1 MPAPRLFQPG
11 AGATPPALTGRDSQ
25 QAVLSRCLG
34 DLVAGAAPP
43 HDVVLLGPRG
53 NGKTALLH
61 WFSAACDTASVD
73 VVALTPQRIP
83 NHGALVDAL
92 APRRGIAKWLPRK
105 VGVGSLG
112 SAEWELEGA
121 AHKDLTRA
129 LTARCRRRPVA
140 VLLDEAH
147 TLALDVGGTL
157 LNASQQVRA
166 NAPFLLVLAGT
177 PGLPDHL
184 SAMNASFWS
193 RLGEGLLGVGR
204 LARAAAEEA
213 LVRPLATQGVAI
225 DEDALS
231 AVVEHS
237 QRYPYFIQLWGDA
250 LWKQHAATG
259 ATTITAAVVAA
270 ARPNVAASVSD
281 YYQSRYRELRAQG
294 LRTAAIAVAELFQ
307 ARADATAQEQELDA
321 ALAAAG
327 IEDAAERIATLDGLN
342 RLGYVWCPPGQLPP
356 IAWSAG
362 IPSLMTFMLEGVSGA
377 G

>member
-1 MPAPRLFQPG
+1 M
-11 AGATPPALTGRDSQ
+11 
-25 QAVLSRCLG
+25 
-34 DLVAGAAPP
+34 
-43 HDVVLLGPRG
+43 
-53 NGKTALLH
+53 
-61 WFSAACDTASVD
+61 
-73 VVALTPQRIP
+73 
-83 NHGALVDAL
+83 
-92 APRRGIAKWLPRK
+92 
-105 VGVGSLG
+105 
-112 SAEWELEGA
+112 
-121 AHKDLTRA
+121 
-129 LTARCRRRPVA
+129 
-140 VLLDEAH
+140 LLDEAH

-177 PGLPDHL
+177 PGLPDHP

-213 LVRPLATQGVAI
+213 LVRPLGTQGVAI
-225 DEDALS
+225 DADALS

-259 ATTITAAVVAA
+259 ATTITAAAVAA
-270 ARPNVAASVSD
+270 ARPSVAASVSD

-294 LRTAAIAVAELFQ
+294 LRTAAIAVAQLFQ
-307 ARADATAQEQELDA
+307 ARADATAREQELDA

-327 IEDAAERIATLDGLN
+327 IEDAAERAATLDGLN

-362 IPSLMTFMLEGVSGA
+362 IPSLMTFMLEGVSEPS
-377 G
+377 